1 MKRLVPI
8 ILLSAVLMIAAGM
21 WMAHGDPSTP
31 YTSNQ
36 DAWKTYEEGEFLLQA
51 FRYVEAEEKLLE
63 AIALDPDLAMARIA
77 MAELQIRMR
86 NKDSYAAHYSL
97 ADSLTAL
104 VKDDKARLL
113 LEIRL
118 SNASVSRYHAFQD
131 SLLALGQEQAP
142 DDLIILLTLAYQAE
156 KDNDLEARERIY
168 NRILEINPS
177 YAGAYNSLGYL
188 YLNQG
193 RYDEAET
200 AMRRY
205 AFVAPDLANPNDS
218 LGEVL
223 LTIGRFEEAEV
234 QFRTA
239 LAKQPDFYAS
249 LLNICQ
255 IYVAR
260 GEIDR
265 AAELV
270 EQNRELLKNTTWK
283 QDIDLRYIYSLFE
296 HRVTDE
302 LDRTTARYLAEHN
315 PDDHP
320 DTYRRVLIRRYIGL
334 GQLGS
339 AIAFIDSSASN
350 IKTKE
355 WYKASE
361 ISRHYADIEI
371 NRYRA
376 LVAEGMQDYA
386 QAAHLFKSCIDAAEG
401 WPPHH
406 LIFDRVHLAYNLVPL
421 RAYDEARIQINDAIK
436 VNTRIAEA
444 ALVAASIE
452 AAAGETTKARLLLNS
467 VERMMELADPDFPV
481 LNDAQALR
489 EQLPDPDRI

>member
-36 DAWKTYEEGEFLLQA
+36 EAWKAYEEGEFLLQA
-51 FRYVEAEEKLLE
+51 FRYVEAEEKLQAAL
-63 AIALDPDLAMARIA
+63 ALDPDLAMARVA
-77 MAELQIRMR
+77 LAELNVRMR
-86 NKDSYAAHYSL
+86 NKDNYTEQYTI

-104 VKDDKARLL
+104 VKDDKARLM

-118 SNASVSRYHAFQD
+118 SNAKISRYHVFQD

-142 DDLIILLTLAYQAE
+142 DDLIVLLTLGYQAE
-156 KDNDLEARERIY
+156 KDNDLEAREVIY

-177 YAGAYNSLGYL
+177 YAAAYNFLGYL

-223 LTIGRFEEAEV
+223 MTIGRFEEAEV

-249 LLNICQ
+249 LLNICS
-255 IYVAR
+255 IYVTR

-270 EQNRELLKNTTWK
+270 EQNREVLKNTTWK
-283 QDIDLRYIYSLFE
+283 QDIDLRYIYSLFD

-302 LDRTTARYLAEHN
+302 LDRVTARYLSEHALADN
-315 PDDHP
+315 PDA
-320 DTYRRVLIRRYIGL
+320 YRVLMRRHIAL
-334 GQLGS
+334 GQHGQAMAL
-339 AIAFIDSSASN
+339 IDSLSVD

-361 ISRHYADIEI
+361 ISRHYADIEM

-376 LVAEGMQDYA
+376 LLAEEMKDYA
-386 QAAHLFKSCIDAAEG
+386 VAAHLFKSCLDAGEG
-401 WPPHH
+401 RPPHY
-406 LIFDRVHLAYNLVPL
+406 LTFDRIHLAYNLVPL
-421 RAYDEARIQINDAIK
+421 RAYDEARIQIDEAIK
-436 VNTRIAEA
+436 VNPRIAEA

-481 LNDAQALR
+481 LNDARALR